1 MVFRIEPSIS
11 VLVCSKGGGG
21 LLNERM
27 ELVADLWK
35 ANIKVGSNFEKY
47 HRQGSERRVKLLWLW
62 PLLID
67 LLFSGSVCSSGRP
80 KSARTVWICQWSWH
94 QMPRIYHGIR
104 SLTDRSREGKYIK
117 SWTVRDCT
125 LLLSNCFGFYLLL
138 CCVFVLWL
146 WVWTFKSISY
156 MPICQ
161 L

>member
-1 MVFRIEPSIS
+1 MAFRIEPSIS

-27 ELVADLWK
+27 ELVSELWK
-35 ANIKVGSNFEKY
+35 ANIKVGSK
-47 HRQGSERRVKLLWLW
+47 SITSRVKLLWLW

-67 LLFSGSVCSSGRP
+67 LPFSGSVCSSGRP

-94 QMPRIYHGIR
+94 QMPCIYHGIR

-117 SWTVRDCT
+117 SWTARDCT
-125 LLLSNCFGFYLLL
+125 LLLSNCFAFNLLL

-146 WVWTFKSISY
+146 LSMNF
-156 MPICQ
+156 
-161 L
+161 